1 MSEED
6 IRGWLNVLS
15 QQLRE
20 LDKKTEALRI
30 EVQAKSSEAHARLH
44 SRINDVEDTV
54 QAVQIEPIV
63 EAAKHHMETDVPVDA
78 ARDKA
83 IAKSVLYV
91 LGLTVSCFIGWLF
104 SHFGGGK

>member
-1 MSEED
+1 MLYLLEP
-6 IRGWLNVLS
+6 IRKSIAVDSMRNISGMPAIGIAAPIS
-15 QQLRE
+15 
-20 LDKKTEALRI
+20 ALF
-30 EVQAKSSEAHARLH
+30 
-44 SRINDVEDTV
+44 
-54 QAVQIEPIV
+54 AVTQIEPIV

-83 IAKSVLYV
+83 IATSVLYV